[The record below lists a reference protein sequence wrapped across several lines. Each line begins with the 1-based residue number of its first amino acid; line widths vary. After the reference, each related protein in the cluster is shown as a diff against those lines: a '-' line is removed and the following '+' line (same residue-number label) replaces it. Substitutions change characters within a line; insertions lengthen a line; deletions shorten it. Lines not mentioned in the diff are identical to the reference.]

1 MQPANDLVGDLSTYV
16 WYVGLIMIVAAGLFF
31 LYKFKG
37 LQVRRLGEQLRL
49 IRPAN
54 QKTDAGTSRISSFQ
68 AFCVGLG
75 DRIGVGNITGVAT
88 AILLGGPGA
97 IFWMWI
103 FALIGAC
110 TSFVECTLGQLFKER
125 KSDGQFHGGPA
136 YYIKNG
142 LKNHRFAV
150 FMAFGII
157 ITYGIGITAN
167 QAANASGAFETL
179 APDSSVLP
187 IVLAVAFAALTAFL
201 VFGGVVRVAKA
212 SQWMVPAMA
221 VSWMVFAL
229 IAIAI
234 NWRNID
240 DAFILII
247 TDAFD
252 FSKIA
257 AGFMGSCVMWG
268 VKRGV
273 FSNEA
278 GIGSIA
284 VIASSAHVDH
294 PVHQGYIQSV
304 GVLID
309 TLVVCSA
316 SAFLILT
323 VFPEGLNAPGL
334 SFTADG
340 CIRIIQDSLSLS
352 FGLEVGAINWAA
364 VILALF
370 MFVFAFSSLVSLYS
384 MSEANL
390 RFIRDSPRAVFVLRV
405 VVVAVVFVSCILP
418 LSFIWNLSDLFMA
431 VMAIMN
437 IYVLFR
443 LYKYVVACHDDYRKQ
458 KDAGVEAPVFSL
470 ETWDSQGLDTS
481 GLTAWD
487 RKQ

>member
-1 MQPANDLVGDLSTYV
+1 MKPANDLIGDLSTYF

-37 LQVRRLGEQLRL
+37 LQIRRLGEQIKL
-49 IRPAN
+49 IRPTRE
-54 QKTDAGTSRISSFQ
+54 KTDAGTSKISSFQ

-75 DRIGVGNITGVAT
+75 ARIGVGNITGVAT

-110 TSFVECTLGQLFKER
+110 TSFVECTLGQLFKEK

-142 LKNHRFAV
+142 LKNHKFSV
-150 FMAFGII
+150 LMAFWII
-157 ITYGIGITAN
+157 LTYGIGFVAN
-167 QAANASGAFETL
+167 QAANASGAFESL
-179 APDSSVLP
+179 APDNSMMP
-187 IVLAVAFAALTAFL
+187 IILAVIFAALTAFL

-221 VSWMVFAL
+221 IAWMVFACV
-229 IAIAI
+229 AILF
-234 NWRNID
+234 NWRLID
-240 DAFILII
+240 DAFMLII
-247 TDAFD
+247 HDAFD
-252 FSKIA
+252 FSKVA
-257 AGFMGSCVMWG
+257 AGFAGSCIMWG

-278 GIGSIA
+278 GIGSVA
-284 VIASSAHVDH
+284 NVASSAHVDH
-294 PVHQGYIQSV
+294 PVHQGYIQSI

-323 VFPEGLNAPGL
+323 VFPDGL
-334 SFTADG
+334 SGAGFDADNP
-340 CIRIIQDSLSLS
+340 IRIIQDSLSAS
-352 FGLEVGAINWAA
+352 FGLTVGSINWAT

-370 MFVFAFSSLVSLYS
+370 MFVFAFSSLVSYYS

-390 RFIRDSPRAVFVLRV
+390 RFIRDSPKAVLALRL

-418 LSFIWNLSDLFMA
+418 ISFIWNFSDLLMA
-431 VMAIMN
+431 SMAIMN
-437 IYVLFR
+437 IYVLFH

-458 KDAGVEAPVFSL
+458 KDSGVETPVFSL
-470 ETWDSQGLDTS
+470 DTWDDQGLDTS
-481 GLTAWD
+481 GLTAWNG
-487 RKQ
+487 KE